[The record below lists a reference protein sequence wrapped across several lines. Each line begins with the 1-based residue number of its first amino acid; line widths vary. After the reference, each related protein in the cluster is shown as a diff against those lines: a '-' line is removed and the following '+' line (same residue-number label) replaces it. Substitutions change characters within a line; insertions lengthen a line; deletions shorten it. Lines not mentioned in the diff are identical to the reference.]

1 MNTEDLLALLQVM
14 EQLIDRVERLQ
25 AQNAQ
30 LLEHERIWHEERKSL
45 IEKNELARSKVEYVI
60 SRLKALEQNS

>member
-14 EQLIDRVERLQ
+14 GQLIDRVEQLQ

-60 SRLKALEQNS
+60 SRLKALEQN

>member
-1 MNTEDLLALLQVM
+1 MNTEDMLALLQVM

-60 SRLKALEQNS
+60 SRLKALEQN

>member
-14 EQLIDRVERLQ
+14 GQLIDRVEQLQ

-60 SRLKALEQNS
+60 LRLKALEQN

>member
-14 EQLIDRVERLQ
+14 GQLIDRVEQLQ

-45 IEKNELARSKVEYVI
+45 IGKNELARSKVEYVI
-60 SRLKALEQNS
+60 SRLKALEQN

>member
-1 MNTEDLLALLQVM
+1 MNTEDMLALLQVM

-60 SRLKALEQNS
+60 LRLKALEQN

>member
-1 MNTEDLLALLQVM
+1 MNTEDMLALLQVM